1 MYRCE
6 AATVAGFVQQ
16 VAVAYVARGYW
27 FYATGWVPEGK
38 DAARVD
44 AKLIERYGVD
54 RSKAARSRR
63 KAAGLANVHYIR
75 HGRFFALLATRGEH
89 PFFAEEAFRDIRR
102 EPLAFAGYSIGY
114 RRSTVT
120 CRWHPSVR
128 IDRGTFLELR
138 AAFVDAATRRSV
150 EQLGSALA
158 AVPFEP
164 WAPVRRQMLGLLR
177 AVNRARSEAGLED
190 VPVTWLR
197 LRRRPVR
204 VFEREGRPGATWVA
218 P

>member
-27 FYATGWVPEGK
+27 FYATGLVPEGK
-38 DAARVD
+38 DPTRVD

-54 RSKAARSRR
+54 RSKAARARR

-75 HGRFFALLATRGEH
+75 HGRFFALLATRGSH
-89 PFFAEEAFRDIRR
+89 PFFEEERFRDIRR
-102 EPLAFAGYSIGY
+102 EPLRFAGYSIAY

-120 CRWHPSVR
+120 GRWHPSVR
-128 IDRGTFLELR
+128 IDRDSFLELR
-138 AAFVDAATRRSV
+138 AAFLDAATRRSV
-150 EQLGSALA
+150 EQLGSALHA
-158 AVPFEP
+158 IPFEP

-177 AVNRARSEAGLED
+177 AVNRARSEAGLEE

-197 LRRRPVR
+197 LRRRPVC
-204 VFEREGRPGATWVA
+204 VFERPARPSAMEA
-218 P
+218 RP